1 MEEKRGKEEMRKMR
15 LQKREITDGK
25 ELREILDE
33 CEVVRI
39 GTTDSDGM
47 FVVPVNFGYEFQED
61 EMRLTLYI
69 HGSKE
74 GRKAEAFAFCPQVA
88 VEMDCGHRLI
98 RGADGCSYSYAYS
111 SIMGNGTICQVT
123 DEKEKFHGLSC
134 LMNHLG
140 GGKAPI
146 RPESLGNVAVYR
158 INVHTFTGKHNI

>member
-1 MEEKRGKEEMRKMR
+1 MRKMR
-15 LQKREITDGK
+15 IQKREITDGK

-98 RGADGCSYSYAYS
+98 RGADGCSYS
-111 SIMGNGTICQVT
+111 
-123 DEKEKFHGLSC
+123 C
-134 LMNHLG
+134 LLYTS
-140 GGKAPI
+140 
-146 RPESLGNVAVYR
+146 RCV
-158 INVHTFTGKHNI
+158 